1 MCDGMCKE
9 CGCCGDVVDLDKP
22 TPQKKTF
29 FVDFSGYCE
38 IEAETREQAETEF
51 WRLVQE
57 ELPLPQ
63 NIYDIEGIE
72 EKTE

>member
-1 MCDGMCKE
+1 MCDGARKE
-9 CGCCGDVVDLDKP
+9 CGCCGDVVP

-38 IEAETREQAETEF
+38 IEAETREQVETEF

-63 NIYDIEGIE
+63 NIYDIEGIK